1 MKNQRNMN
9 LVICSGLALALA
21 LVILSPVQALS
32 AEPMDGNMMN
42 HTNDGNMMN
51 HTDGGNMMNQTDKG
65 NMMNH
70 TNGGMGGWTGG
81 GGWMWVWAVVG
92 VLVAVLLVAVIIKM
106 FKK

>member
-1 MKNQRNMN
+1 MKNQTNTN

-42 HTNDGNMMN
+42 HT
-51 HTDGGNMMNQTDKG
+51 DGGNMMNQ
-65 NMMNH
+65 

-81 GGWMWVWAVVG
+81 WMWVWTVVG

>member
-1 MKNQRNMN
+1 MKNQTNTN

-42 HTNDGNMMN
+42 
-51 HTDGGNMMNQTDKG
+51 QTDKG

-81 GGWMWVWAVVG
+81 WMWVWTVVG
-92 VLVAVLLVAVIIKM
+92 VLVAVLLVAVIIQL

>member
-1 MKNQRNMN
+1 MKNQTNMN

-21 LVILSPVQALS
+21 LVILSPVQVLS

-51 HTDGGNMMNQTDKG
+51 HT
-65 NMMNH
+65 
-70 TNGGMGGWTGG
+70 NGGMGGWTGG
-81 GGWMWVWAVVG
+81 WMWVWTVVG

>member
-1 MKNQRNMN
+1 MKNQTNTN

-51 HTDGGNMMNQTDKG
+51 QTDKG

-70 TNGGMGGWTGG
+70 TNSGMGGWTGG
-81 GGWMWVWAVVG
+81 WMWVWTVVG
-92 VLVAVLLVAVIIKM
+92 VLVAVLLVAVIIKL